1 MARRQDGPE
10 TPGVNPYLEG
20 HLRTLGPAGLVLD
33 LGCGRGDWMA
43 RMVKE
48 GLTPVG
54 IEPEEDR
61 AKMALAFAP
70 AAVADGQSLPFRDAS
85 IAVVWCIHVLHHLED
100 PVAALA
106 EIRRVLRPGG
116 HLILAETVEDNPVIR
131 LGRRIHP
138 EWDGVHVH
146 SRFTAA
152 ALLDLLRDAG
162 LDVVDQRQHSLVS
175 FAAWMLPRGA
185 RRTWMAV
192 RGLEELLP
200 RSVERWGAHLE
211 CVARAG

>member
-20 HLRTLGPAGLVLD
+20 HLRALGPAGLVLD

-211 CVARAG
+211 CVARAR

>member
-20 HLRTLGPAGLVLD
+20 HLRALGPAGLVLD

-43 RMVKE
+43 RMRKE

-54 IEPEEDR
+54 IEPEQDR
-61 AKMALAFAP
+61 AKLALAFAP
-70 AAVADGQSLPFRDAS
+70 AAVADGQLLPFRDAS
-85 IAVVWCIHVLHHLED
+85 IAVVWCIHVLHHLEN

-106 EIRRVLRPGG
+106 EIRRVLQPGG

-131 LGRRIHP
+131 LGRRLHP

-152 ALLDLLRDAG
+152 ALLDLLGDAG
-162 LDVVDQRQHSLVS
+162 LHVIDQRQHSFVS
-175 FAAWMLPRGA
+175 FAAWLLPMGA

-192 RGLEELLP
+192 RRLEDLLP
-200 RSVERWGAHLE
+200 RSAARWGAHLE

>member
-20 HLRTLGPAGLVLD
+20 HLRALGPAGLVLD

-70 AAVADGQSLPFRDAS
+70 AAVADGQLLPFRDAS

-106 EIRRVLRPGG
+106 EIRRVLQPGG

-152 ALLDLLRDAG
+152 TLLDLVADAG
-162 LDVVDQRQHSLVS
+162 LDVVDRRQHSLVS
-175 FAAWMLPRGA
+175 FAAWLLPMGA

-192 RGLEELLP
+192 RGLEERLP
-200 RSVERWGAHLE
+200 RSVDRWGAHLE

>member
-20 HLRTLGPAGLVLD
+20 HLRALGPAGLVLD

-43 RMVKE
+43 RMQKE

-70 AAVADGQSLPFRDAS
+70 AAVADGQLLPFRDAS

-152 ALLDLLRDAG
+152 ALLDLVGDAG
-162 LDVVDQRQHSLVS
+162 LDVVDRRQHSLVS
-175 FAAWMLPRGA
+175 FAAWLLPMGA

-192 RGLEELLP
+192 RGIEGLLP
-200 RSVERWGAHLE
+200 RSFDRWGAHLE

>member
-1 MARRQDGPE
+1 MPRRQDGPE

-20 HLRTLGPAGLVLD
+20 HLRALGPAGLVLD

-211 CVARAG
+211 CVARAR

>member
-20 HLRTLGPAGLVLD
+20 HLRALGPSGLVLD
-33 LGCGRGDWMA
+33 LGCGRGDWMS
-43 RMVKE
+43 RMRKE

-54 IEPEEDR
+54 VEPEEDR
-61 AKMALAFAP
+61 AKLALEFAP
-70 AAVADGQSLPFRDAS
+70 AAVADGQKLPLRDGS
-85 IAVVWCIHVLHHLED
+85 IALVWCIHVLHHLED

-106 EIRRVLRPGG
+106 EIRRVLGPGG

-131 LGRRIHP
+131 LSRTIHP

-152 ALLDLLRDAG
+152 ALLDLVGDAG
-162 LDVVDQRQHSLVS
+162 LEVVDWRQHSLVS
-175 FAAWMLPRGA
+175 FASWMLPRGA
-185 RRTWMAV
+185 RRTWMV
-192 RGLEELLP
+192 TRGLEGLLP
-200 RSVERWGAHLE
+200 HALDRWGAHLE